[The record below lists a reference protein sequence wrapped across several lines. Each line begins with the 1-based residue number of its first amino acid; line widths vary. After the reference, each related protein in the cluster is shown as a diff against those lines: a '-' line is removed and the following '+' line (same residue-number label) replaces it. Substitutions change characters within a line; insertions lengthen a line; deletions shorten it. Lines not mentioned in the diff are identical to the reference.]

1 MDITIILIAISL
13 AIDCFV
19 ISVCINSINKLK
31 KLEYIRLPMHFGLF
45 QLFMTVI
52 GYYLGSSFRIYI
64 DSFDHWIA
72 FLLLVLIGIK
82 MIIDSLKKECKVIN
96 KLDEKTLI
104 GLSVATSIDALAI
117 GIAFS
122 MIDGG
127 IIINSIIIGLF
138 AFGLSLIGLLIG
150 RKIRK
155 FNIGF
160 IGIIGG
166 LVLIGIGIRVLLT
179 HMHIF

>member
-19 ISVCINSINKLK
+19 VSVCINSINKLK
-31 KLEYIRLPMHFGLF
+31 RFEYLRIPLHFGLF
-45 QLFMTVI
+45 QLFMTLT
-52 GYYLGSSFRIYI
+52 GYYLGSSFKIYI
-64 DSFDHWIA
+64 DNFDHWIA
-72 FLLLVLIGIK
+72 FALLSIIGIK
-82 MIIDSLKKECKVIN
+82 MIIDSLKKECKRIN

-104 GLSVATSIDALAI
+104 GLSIATSIDALAI

-127 IIINSIIIGLF
+127 ILINSIIIGIF
-138 AFGLSLIGLLIG
+138 AFALSLLGLLIG
-150 RKIRK
+150 RKIRG

-160 IGIIGG
+160 IGTIGG
-166 LVLIGIGIRVLLT
+166 LVLIGIGIKVLLSS
-179 HMHIF
+179 IFV